1 MIFAVVFLLG
11 TAWAQA
17 PADDGPRSSKSAA
30 ATSDL
35 SVVLFEDGLP
45 VPGVS
50 IVVEGELVGTTDDSG
65 STSAPIASGRQY
77 LQMFRGDDPL
87 VELDLLTLTGEVVQ
101 VIVTLVPGQD
111 PRLDIETSSDSLP
124 LASEREDQPVQVA
137 DDPAD
142 ALPPGALVGRILSAD
157 DQRPVARARVFFTG
171 TDVET
176 RTDNDGEFAVE
187 LPAGTYSVSVVHPNF
202 STQTL
207 DNIRVIAE
215 QEVTANI
222 ELTPAGIQLQEYVVT
237 APYVEGSISEMLAQQ
252 RETSSVVEVL
262 GAEQMSAAGDSDAAE
277 ALQRVSGLT
286 VEQGKFVLVR
296 GQPYRYTFTLWNG
309 SPLPSPEPLVRVVP
323 LDLFPT
329 GVLSGIEVQKSYSA
343 DLPAGF
349 GAGLINL
356 QTRGVP
362 EEAFLDLNIST
373 NFNSVSTFNNGLTY

>member
-1 MIFAVVFLLG
+1 MIAVLLLLG
-11 TAWAQA
+11 TAGAA
-17 PADDGPRSSKSAA
+17 PPDDGAESSTSTASAGR
-30 ATSDL
+30 SDL
-35 SVVLFEDGLP
+35 SVIIFEDGLP
-45 VPGVS
+45 VSDVS
-50 IVVEGELVGTTDDSG
+50 VVVEGELLGETDETG
-65 STSAPIASGRQY
+65 SVQSEIPSGRRF
-77 LQMFRGDDPL
+77 LQLFQGDEPL
-87 VELDLLTLTGEVVQ
+87 VELDLLTLEGEVVQ
-101 VIVTLVPGQD
+101 VIATLVPGQE
-111 PRLDIETSSDSLP
+111 PRLDIETSQDSLP
-124 LASEREDQPVQVA
+124 LASERSEDEVIQA
-137 DDPAD
+137 ATPAE
-142 ALPPGALVGRILSAD
+142 ALPPGALVGRIISAED
-157 DQRPVARARVFFTG
+157 NRPVARARVFFTG

-176 RTDNDGEFAVE
+176 RTDNDGEFMVE
-187 LPAGTYSVSVVHPNF
+187 LPAGNYSMSVVHPNF

-222 ELTPAGIQLQEYVVT
+222 ELTPAGIQLQDYVVT
-237 APYVEGSISEMLAQQ
+237 APYVEGSIGEMLAQQ
-252 RETSSVVEVL
+252 RENSSVVEVL
-262 GAEQMSAAGDSDAAE
+262 GAEQIAAAGDSDAAE

-296 GQPYRYTFTLWNG
+296 GQPFRYTFTLWNG

-362 EEAFLDLNIST
+362 EESFRDINVKT
-373 NFNSVSTFNNGLTY
+373 NFNSV